1 MQTRSLAM
9 LAALS
14 MSLSLLSTPAYAA
27 VAGDTST
34 PSISVAGEA
43 EVRLVPD
50 EVFFDI
56 AVRTT
61 DKDVI
66 TANKEN
72 EAKVKKL
79 VETARGFSIPAAM
92 IQTSEITIQRRS
104 NREDVFTGFEV
115 TKKVSICLKDLSRF
129 EELLGALVKA
139 GANELPGIDFRS
151 TKMEEA
157 KSKAR
162 LQAVAAAREKAAA
175 MAGVL
180 GEKIGRPL
188 SMNEERDSFVRF
200 AYTNPS
206 SGSTHGGFAPGEIGV
221 HVTVNVQFALAGS

>member
-1 MQTRSLAM
+1 MNVRSLSM

-14 MSLSLLSTPAYAA
+14 MSSFLSLPALAA
-27 VAGDTST
+27 VTSDTST
-34 PSISVAGEA
+34 PSISVSGEA

-50 EVFFDI
+50 EVFFDV
-56 AVRTT
+56 AVRTV
-61 DKDVI
+61 DKDVM
-66 TANKEN
+66 TASKEN
-72 EAKVKKL
+72 DLKVEKL
-79 VETARGFSIPAAM
+79 VQAARDFGIPAAM
-92 IQTSEITIQRRS
+92 IQTSEITIHRKT
-104 NREDVFTGFEV
+104 NREDVFVGFEI
-115 TKKVSICLKDLSRF
+115 TKKVSICLKDLARF
-129 EELLGALVKA
+129 EELLGSLVKA

-162 LQAVAAAREKAAA
+162 LQAVAAAREKASA

-188 SMNEERDSFVRF
+188 ALNEAPESFTRF
-200 AYTNPS
+200 AYVNPS